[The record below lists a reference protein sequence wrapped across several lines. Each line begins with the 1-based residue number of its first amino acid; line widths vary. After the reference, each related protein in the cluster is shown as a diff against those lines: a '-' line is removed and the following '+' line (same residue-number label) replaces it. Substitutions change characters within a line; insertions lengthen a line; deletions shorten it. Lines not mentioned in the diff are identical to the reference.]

1 VERTVPKLSLEEVEH
16 IAQLARLRLTKAEK
30 EMFRDQLSAILGYAE
45 VLNRLDTSGIPPMT
59 SALPLSNVLRADQV
73 KPSLSTEDALVNAP
87 EAEDDQFR
95 VQAVLE

>member
-1 VERTVPKLSLEEVEH
+1 
-16 IAQLARLRLTKAEK
+16 
-30 EMFRDQLSAILGYAE
+30 
-45 VLNRLDTSGIPPMT
+45 MT